1 MDDHQEAAAISTAG
15 AGSVRSLPADD
26 TQLLAELRTL
36 YAGELAYP
44 EDVITDDASFEADLG
59 LDSLGQIAILL
70 EVLNTY
76 GLGKHANGLVGGECP
91 TLASVAALLRALP
104 ASP

>member
-1 MDDHQEAAAISTAG
+1 MNDHQKAAAISTAG
-15 AGSVRSLPADD
+15 SARSLPAGD

-44 EDVITDDASFEADLG
+44 ENVITDDASFEADLG
-59 LDSLGQIAILL
+59 LDSLGQVAILL
-70 EVLNTY
+70 EVLETY
-76 GLGKHANGLVGGECP
+76 GLSKHANGLVGGEHP